1 LIALPDINGGRRS
14 GGHCAG
20 EERWNMNR
28 EIKISIGD
36 EQETAQQFIEAW
48 HCTERREAP
57 TGPEEYLYFP
67 DLETLLG
74 MLTPRRLALLKTLH
88 ALKPVSIRALA
99 KELGRNYKN
108 VHTDI
113 QVLER
118 LGLVTRRKDGCPQV
132 PWNRIVAEFR
142 LAA

>member
-1 LIALPDINGGRRS
+1 
-14 GGHCAG
+14 
-20 EERWNMNR
+20 MNR
-28 EIKISIGD
+28 EIKIGIGD
-36 EQETAQQFIEAW
+36 EQETAQEFIEAW
-48 HCTERREAP
+48 RRTEHREAP
-57 TGPEEYLYFP
+57 TAPEEHLYFP

-74 MLTPRRLALLKTLH
+74 ILTPRRLAVLKTLH

-113 QVLER
+113 QMLER
-118 LGLVTRRKDGCPQV
+118 LGLVIRRKDGRPHV
-132 PWNRIVAEFR
+132 PWNRIVAEFQ